1 MRPRDLWPAWRGLLV
16 WLVVFP
22 PAGAITLDV
31 TSQRESAVP
40 FLGGIGRRLSVP
52 ANSKISLLES
62 LKDAASTTVYAM
74 MTYYHGNETGQIP
87 GAFPTK
93 WWEGSALFM
102 ALLQYWYYTGDSTYN
117 NELSAGLEWQS
128 GSQGNYMPSNYS
140 AYLVSV
146 W

>member
-1 MRPRDLWPAWRGLLV
+1 MRLRDLWSTWRGLLV

-31 TSQRESAVP
+31 TNERESAVP
-40 FLGGIGRRLSVP
+40 FLRGNNCLGVP
-52 ANSKISLLES
+52 ANSEFALSES

-102 ALLQYWYYTGDSTYN
+102 ALLQYWSYTGDTTYN
-117 NELSAGLEWQS
+117 NELSVGLEWQS

-140 AYLVSV
+140 AYLVSGE
-146 W
+146 